1 VTCELVCRVARTMFE
16 RQAAG
21 YDAEPAMTE
30 LAWLDDDIREFWLA
44 EASAVLDEIDDARAA

>member
-1 VTCELVCRVARTMFE
+1 MFE